1 MPLNAIGW
9 ATEEDEKLIQLV
21 ESHKN
26 LYCSLD
32 HSRKDIIVRENIWRT
47 IAQELFKPGEARFVL
62 VIIFVLQYI
71 NATAKIDVDQRIL
84 SYTCLALFHN
94 NKLSIK

>member
-71 NATAKIDVDQRIL
+71 NATAKIDVERRIL
-84 SYTCLALFHN
+84 SSTCLALFHN
-94 NKLSIK
+94 N